1 MSHLDEVVNAIM
13 EALNAYP
20 RISGLILGIAAH
32 PIVSALL
39 R

>member
-1 MSHLDEVVNAIM
+1 MIRLDEIANALW